1 MVNESYTLLDNKIW
15 EDENLSHAE
24 FRVLSY
30 LIRMYSLE
38 HGYSFPTREQIIKK
52 CHVNPKTLN
61 SVLNTLEAKGYITRG
76 KHKTETGW
84 NNIYYIHKYLVVNN
98 FDNKTVSEP
107 QREVS
112 DNQSINNSTDNI
124 KPLTNENTEPINQ
137 ELELTANEQLLYR
150 EGIQKLNSEQK
161 ELLNKLD
168 TDRLIKTIEIAKQNT
183 NNLNFNYLIKIYNNN
198 FKKKTAPKTT
208 EEPHKDNNGKAVKG
222 AYQQVFTGDKKDY
235 VNNNYPVKTK
245 YHGTFNEHWR
255 KYSEEELE
263 AKLLKVQNSK
273 NKVGY

>member
-1 MVNESYTLLDNKIW
+1 MVNASYTRLDNKIW

-52 CHVNPKTLN
+52 CHINPKTLN

-98 FDNKTVSEP
+98 FDNNTVSEP

-112 DNQSINNSTDNI
+112 DNQSTNNSTDNI
-124 KPLTNENTEPINQ
+124 KPLTNENKEPINQ
-137 ELELTANEQLLYR
+137 SLELTANEQLLYR

-161 ELLNKLD
+161 EKLNQWD
-168 TDRLIKTIEIAKQNT
+168 TDRLIKVMERVKKYTDNINFSYIET
-183 NNLNFNYLIKIYNNN
+183 SYNNSL
-198 FKKKTAPKTT
+198 KEKTAPKTT

-222 AYQQVFTGDKKDY
+222 AYQQVFNGDKT
-235 VNNNYPVKTK
+235 VKTGIK
-245 YHGTFNEHWR
+245 TNWHGAFNEHFR

-273 NKVGY
+273 K